1 MKKRQ
6 FNIKLPD
13 HIIRAVKLKALQ
25 NYRDTS
31 REVEIALRN
40 HLDMH
45 DDLHVAAV
53 KAARETN

>member
-31 REVEIALRN
+31 REVEVALRN
-40 HLDMH
+40 HLDIH
-45 DDLHVAAV
+45 DDLHEAAV
-53 KAARETN
+53 KAAGETH

>member
-1 MKKRQ
+1 MEKRQ

-13 HIIRAVKLKALQ
+13 HIIRAIKLKALQ

>member
-13 HIIRAVKLKALQ
+13 HLIRAVKMKAFE

-40 HLDMH
+40 HLDRSG
-45 DDLHVAAV
+45 LVNRRRGI
-53 KAARETN
+53 AAR

>member
-13 HIIRAVKLKALQ
+13 HLIRAVKLKALQ

>member
-13 HIIRAVKLKALQ
+13 HIIRAIKLKALE

-31 REVEIALRN
+31 REVEVALRN

>member
-31 REVEIALRN
+31 REVEVALRN
-40 HLDMH
+40 HLNMH
-45 DDLHVAAV
+45 DDLQ
-53 KAARETN
+53 RF

>member
-1 MKKRQ
+1 MEKRQ

-31 REVEIALRN
+31 REVEVALRN
-40 HLDMH
+40 HLNMH

>member
-1 MKKRQ
+1 MEKRQ

-13 HIIRAVKLKALQ
+13 HIIRAVKLKALE

-31 REVEIALRN
+31 REVEVALRN
-40 HLDMH
+40 HLNMH

>member
-6 FNIKLPD
+6 YNIKLPD
-13 HIIRAVKLKALQ
+13 HLIRAVKLKALQ

>member
-13 HIIRAVKLKALQ
+13 HIIRAIKLKALQ

>member
-13 HIIRAVKLKALQ
+13 HLIRAVKMKAFE

-40 HLDMH
+40 HLNIH
-45 DDLHVAAV
+45 DDLHEASV
-53 KAARETN
+53 KAAGETN

>member
-13 HIIRAVKLKALQ
+13 HLIRAVKMKAFE

>member
-13 HIIRAVKLKALQ
+13 HLIRAVKMKAFE

-45 DDLHVAAV
+45 DDLHDASV

>member
-13 HIIRAVKLKALQ
+13 HLIRAVKMKAFE

-40 HLDMH
+40 HLDIH
-45 DDLHVAAV
+45 DDLHDAAV

>member
-13 HIIRAVKLKALQ
+13 HLIRAIKLKALQ